1 MTHVEPLTPGA
12 GVGVQPCLPAAP
24 AVPGG
29 RGRAPGHRHHHR
41 VVDVIILHTMYLIH
55 RQRGAFVQQ
64 EVFVVCSL
72 SSLGSLSRLAGLF
85 IWSRRLARPAWL
97 SEAWAERRGVL
108 EDNIFHLVIT

>member
-24 AVPGG
+24 TVPGG

-41 VVDVIILHTMYLIH
+41 VVDVIILHTVYLIH
-55 RQRGAFVQQ
+55 RQRGVFVQQ

-72 SSLGSLSRLAGLF
+72 RSLSRLTGLF
-85 IWSRRLARPAWL
+85 IWSRRLAPAWL
-97 SEAWAERRGVL
+97 SEAWAERGGVL
-108 EDNIFHLVIT
+108 EDN